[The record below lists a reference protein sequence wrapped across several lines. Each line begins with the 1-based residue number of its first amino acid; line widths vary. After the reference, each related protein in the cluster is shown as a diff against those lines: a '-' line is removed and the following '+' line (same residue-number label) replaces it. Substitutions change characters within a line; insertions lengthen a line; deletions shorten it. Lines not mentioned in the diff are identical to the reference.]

1 MTTRGHCSQSWHLN
15 GTIKK
20 FDDKTIKKKKC
31 HWIFCEI
38 WSWDSKVCSWK
49 TVREQ
54 RFLVSGTVWWKPMYE
69 LWHLWYDEEPTEIS
83 ARKHHRRNEKE
94 KKMETTFFFLWNW
107 QNVSSFCLFHFKNIS
122 QFHGFL
128 RNRTWLFPH
137 RQEPVSSSVWLSGPQ
152 GACCPPTQDL
162 GESAVDLMRIGPDTV
177 LSCCLPQQPV
187 TPPYLLPPPSPSS
200 HFLLPVLL
208 CRWWCHGGCCNLR
221 LNYW

>member
-1 MTTRGHCSQSWHLN
+1 MSCDIC
-15 GTIKK
+15 GTMRNPRRLVPENI
-20 FDDKTIKKKKC
+20 TEETKKKRK
-31 HWIFCEI
+31 
-38 WSWDSKVCSWK
+38 
-49 TVREQ
+49 
-54 RFLVSGTVWWKPMYE
+54 WKP
-69 LWHLWYDEEPTEIS
+69 L
-83 ARKHHRRNEKE
+83 
-94 KKMETTFFFLWNW
+94 FFFSWNW

-177 LSCCLPQQPV
+177 FSCCLPQQPV
-187 TPPYLLPPPSPSS
+187 TPPSLLPPPSPSS